1 MLSRVYTIYPTFLS
15 TSYGS
20 TPPSSTRKRVIDGRR
35 RAGSAKLGRCVFIA
49 PISPLFTVPAAFRRP
64 GLGFIVRP
72 FYFSLFLSHALSPF
86 SHRHDVYDTRADIF
100 LLDWRAVNPWLL
112 YAPRFISPSIFLYL
126 FPLLLT
132 AESINIFLEIL
143 IPRNLFEN

>member
-1 MLSRVYTIYPTFLS
+1 MA
-15 TSYGS
+15 
-20 TPPSSTRKRVIDGRR
+20 GRR

-100 LLDWRAVNPWLL
+100 LLDFFGEPLIRGFF
-112 YAPRFISPSIFLYL
+112 APRFISPSIFLYL